1 MEGTREMRDGGKGDK
16 QRPVKDMEQFDKN
29 WDNIFKN
36 PMKEDKPFGLDNVV
50 DETDKHRKDSS
61 N

>member
-1 MEGTREMRDGGKGDK
+1 MRDGGKGDK
-16 QRPVKDMEQFDKN
+16 QRPVKNMEQFDKN

-36 PMKEDKPFGLDNVV
+36 PVKEDKPFGLDNVV